1 MKICITAVS
10 NNLESQLESRFGRS
24 PWFIVIDPETMEY
37 EAVPNSA
44 LKSMHGA
51 GIQAARLVAEKGVN
65 VVISGNIGPNAYS
78 ALSSEGITVIAG
90 VSGIVKNVIERYNK
104 GELRQLKSPTVK
116 GHSGRGNRGR

>member
-10 NNLESQLESRFGRS
+10 NTLESQIETRFGRS
-24 PWFIVIDPETMEY
+24 PWFIIIDPETMNY

-44 LKSMHGA
+44 IKSMHGA

-90 VSGIVKNVIERYNK
+90 ASGIVKKALERYKN
-104 GELRQLKSPTVK
+104 GELKQLKSPTVK